1 MLPILH
7 QSYWRDEAFSV
18 LLASKSLK
26 EIFFLTAKD
35 VNPPFYY
42 FLLHFWIKL
51 FGDAEFITRSFSLLF
66 LFLLALS
73 SFFLL
78 RQLIK
83 DWRISLLGSLAIL
96 LNPFLFEY
104 GFEARSYVLFGFL
117 TVTAILFY
125 LKRKY
130 LLSSLFL
137 GLMVFTHNFGV
148 FFLIALLAFW
158 FFENR
163 ENLKKRILHFS
174 SLFIFPILVF
184 LGWLQMFWNQWTKV
198 AEGFWI
204 GPVTSTV
211 FVDTFRFFFRGTK
224 DYPSVAM
231 FYNITL
237 LLVFLACA
245 YWIVKLANKE
255 DENDSFNKDASLI
268 LVFLFSIPFLIAYF
282 ISAFWIP
289 ILHERY
295 LIPILPFFIIWVTF
309 SLYQLFSFK
318 KIFSNIVLVLAVGY
332 LFFAVQSAEEIVRK
346 TSKPAINY
354 AAGQITAI
362 AGKNDVV
369 IPESNLNFLE
379 TKYYIQKKRSD
390 VPIYA
395 YSADGKIPFYI
406 GDVLF
411 EENEIIKEYP
421 KDKQIW
427 IVTPDGGYYLKEVVK
442 TD

>member
-18 LLASKSLK
+18 LLASKNLK
-26 EIFFLTAKD
+26 DIFFITVRD
-35 VNPPFYY
+35 TSPPLYY

-51 FGDAEFITRSFSLLF
+51 FGDVEFITRSLSLLF
-66 LFLLALS
+66 LFLLVLS
-73 SFFLL
+73 SFFLIK
-78 RQLIK
+78 QLIK
-83 DWRISLLGSLAIL
+83 DWRVSLLGSLAIL
-96 LNPFLFEY
+96 LNPFLLEY
-104 GFEARSYVLFGFL
+104 GFEARAYMLFAFL
-117 TVTAILFY
+117 IVTAVLFY
-125 LKRKY
+125 LKRRY
-130 LLSSLFL
+130 LISSLFL
-137 GLMVFTHNFGV
+137 GLMVFTHNFGI

-158 FFENR
+158 LFENK
-163 ENLKKRILHFS
+163 EILKKKMIHFV
-174 SLFIFPILVF
+174 SLFVFPILVF
-184 LGWLQMFWNQWTKV
+184 LGWFQMLWNQWTKV

-204 GPVTSTV
+204 SPVTSAV

-231 FYNITL
+231 LYNITL

-245 YWIVKLANKE
+245 YWIVKLASKK
-255 DENDSFNKDASLI
+255 DENDSFNKDALV

-295 LIPILPFFIIWVTF
+295 LIPILPLFIIWAVF
-309 SLYQLFSFK
+309 SLYKLFNLK
-318 KIFSNIVLVLAVGY
+318 RVFSNIVLVLAVGY

-354 AAGQITAI
+354 AAGQIAAI
-362 AGKNDVV
+362 AGENDVV

-379 TKYYIQKKRSD
+379 TKYYVQKRRSD
-390 VPIYA
+390 IPIYA

-411 EENEIIKEYP
+411 EEEEVIKEYP
-421 KDKQIW
+421 KDKQVWVI
-427 IVTPDGGYYLKEVVK
+427 TSDGGYYKKEMVEVE
-442 TD
+442 